1 VKSEFVGYK
10 HLLAFDSTL
19 FLGSCLKVEMTS
31 FDITLITSELNQ
43 LIRDARIDNIYQL
56 NPVTLLLKLRQP
68 DQPPYHLL
76 IEAGKRIHLTS
87 YALEKPQR
95 PPAFCM
101 ALRKHLRNGKIVG
114 VQQHEFERIV
124 IIRVSKREGE
134 FQLVSELF
142 GEGNIILVS
151 PQNEVLYALAYRRMR
166 DRNILRGEV
175 FHHAPPSGKN
185 PKHLSRQEL
194 DKIRGLGRLETVRG
208 LTKFLSIGGF
218 YAEEILLRAKVDKN
232 VPCESL
238 MEEEM
243 DRIFVHLRRMLSL
256 IAAGETEPH
265 IVIDDEDNR
274 IDVVPIPL
282 EKYGYLKQE
291 AYKTFNEAVDEYY
304 MAMALKEKVV
314 ETAKGVRRELE
325 RQQRILQSQQKALE
339 DLGGRAERNRK
350 IGDAIF
356 AHLGEL
362 QHLVQKIMDEKE
374 RGKSWK
380 QIISGMEGER
390 DARRVPAVY
399 FHSLE
404 SDRLI
409 LNVSVEGLLFPLNL
423 RHSIQADASRYY
435 IRAKKAVKKLEGVE
449 KAMRDTEAKV
459 NELQREHIK
468 QAMETTKPPPKRL
481 KKAWYEKFRWFRSSD
496 GFLVIGGRDATTN
509 EVLVKKHMEPQDV
522 VFHADIPGAPFV
534 LIKTKGKT
542 PPQQTMWESAQLA
555 ASYSRAWR
563 EMLGAVDVYW
573 FSPEQ
578 ISKTPPS
585 GQHLKKGAFMIHGS
599 KNYVRNVPLRVAV
612 GVEIKEE
619 QPTIIGGPVK
629 AVSKQTGTYVEII
642 PGKQSSG
649 ELAKQIRRLLAKKA
663 PKALE
668 KGVLEIPLEKIQKFI
683 PSGRG
688 TVSPI
693 VRH

>member
-1 VKSEFVGYK
+1 MK
-10 HLLAFDSTL
+10 A
-19 FLGSCLKVEMTS
+19 EMTS
-31 FDITLITSELNQ
+31 FDIALITSELNQ

-56 NPVTLLLKLRQP
+56 NHVTLVLKLRQP
-68 DQPPYHLL
+68 SQPPYHLL
-76 IEAGKRIHLTS
+76 IEAGKRVHLTS
-87 YALEKPQR
+87 YALKKPQR

-101 ALRKHLRNGKIVG
+101 ALRKHLRNGRVIEVE
-114 VQQHEFERIV
+114 QHEFERIV
-124 IIRVSKREGE
+124 IIRVSTGEGE

-151 PQNEVLYALAYRRMR
+151 PQNEVLHALTYRRMR

-175 FHHAPPSGKN
+175 FRQAPPRGKN
-185 PKHLSRQEL
+185 PKHLSQQEL
-194 DKIRGLGRLETVRG
+194 DKIRGLGRLETVRA
-208 LTKFLSIGGF
+208 LTKFLSIGGL

-238 MEEEM
+238 REQEI
-243 DRIFVHLRRMLSL
+243 DRIFVHLRRILSL
-256 IAAGETEPH
+256 IAAGETEPR
-265 IVIDDEDNR
+265 IITDDNDNR

-282 EKYGYLKQE
+282 EKYAHLKQKV
-291 AYKTFNEAVDEYY
+291 YKTFEEAVDEYY
-304 MAMALKEKVV
+304 MGMVLKEKQV
-314 ETAKGVRRELE
+314 EADKGAGRELE
-325 RQQRILQSQQKALE
+325 KQQRILQSQQKALE
-339 DLGGRAERNRK
+339 DLGQRAERNRK

-362 QHLVQKIMDEKE
+362 QHLVQKIMDEKK
-374 RGKSWK
+374 RGKPWK
-380 QIISGMEGER
+380 QIVSDMEEER

-404 SDRLI
+404 PRRLI
-409 LNVSVEGLLFPLNL
+409 LNVSVEGLLFSLNL
-423 RHSIQADASRYY
+423 RHSVQADASRYY
-435 IRAKKAVKKLEGVE
+435 TSAKKAAKKLKGAE
-449 KAMRDTEAKV
+449 KAMRDVEAKIS
-459 NELQREHIK
+459 ELQRERVE
-468 QAMETTKPPPKRL
+468 QAREITKPPPKRR

-509 EVLVKKHMEPQDV
+509 EILIKKHMEPQDI

-534 LIKTKGKT
+534 LIKTEGKT
-542 PPQQTMWESAQLA
+542 PSQQTIGESAQLA

-578 ISKTPPS
+578 VSKSPPS
-585 GQHLKKGAFMIHGS
+585 GQHLKKGAFMIRGS

-619 QPTIIGGPVK
+619 QPMIIGGPVD
-629 AVSKQTGTYVEII
+629 AVSKQTSTYVEII

-649 ELAKQIRRLLAKKA
+649 GLAKQIRKLLAKKA

-668 KGVLEIPLEKIQKFI
+668 KRVQEIPLEEIQKFI

-688 TVSPI
+688 TVSPG
-693 VRH
+693 VLN

>member
-1 VKSEFVGYK
+1 
-10 HLLAFDSTL
+10 
-19 FLGSCLKVEMTS
+19 MTS
-31 FDITLITSELNQ
+31 FDIALITTELNQ

-56 NPVTLLLKLRQP
+56 NPVTLLLKLRKP
-68 DQPPYHLL
+68 GQPPHHLL
-76 IEAGKRIHLTS
+76 IEAGKRVHLTS

-124 IIRVSKREGE
+124 IIRVSAREGE

-151 PQNEVLYALAYRRMR
+151 PQNEVLHALTYRRMR

-175 FHHAPPSGKN
+175 FQHAPPSGKN
-185 PKHLSRQEL
+185 PMHLSRQQFDE
-194 DKIRGLGRLETVRG
+194 IRGLGRLEIVRA
-208 LTKFLSIGGF
+208 LTKFLSIGGL
-218 YAEEILLRAKVDKN
+218 YAEEILLRAKVNKN
-232 VPCESL
+232 VPCENL
-238 MEEEM
+238 KEQEI
-243 DRIFVHLRRMLSL
+243 DRIFVQLRRILSL
-256 IAAGETEPH
+256 IAAGETEPR
-265 IVIDDEDNR
+265 VITDDKDNR
-274 IDVVPIPL
+274 VDVVPVPL
-282 EKYGYLKQE
+282 EKYAHLKQK

-314 ETAKGVRRELE
+314 EVAKGVGRELAK
-325 RQQRILQSQQKALE
+325 QQRILQSQKKALE
-339 DLGGRAERNRK
+339 DLIGRAKRNRK

-362 QHLVQKIMDEKE
+362 QQLVQKIMDEKKS
-374 RGKSWK
+374 GKPWK
-380 QIISGMEGER
+380 QIISDMEGER

-404 SDRLI
+404 SQRLI
-409 LNVSVEGLLFPLNL
+409 LNVSVEGLSFPLSL
-423 RHSIQADASRYY
+423 RRSVQANASGYY
-435 IRAKKAVKKLEGVE
+435 TRAKKAGKKLEGVE
-449 KAMRDTEAKV
+449 KAMRDTEAKI
-459 NELQREHIK
+459 NELQRERVK
-468 QAMETTKPPPKRL
+468 QAMETTKPPPKRR

-509 EVLVKKHMEPQDV
+509 EILIKKHMEPQDV

-534 LIKTKGKT
+534 LIKTEGKT
-542 PPQQTMWESAQLA
+542 PSQQTIGESAQLA

-563 EMLGAVDVYW
+563 EMFGAVDVYW
-573 FSPEQ
+573 VSPEQ
-578 ISKTPPS
+578 VSKSPPS
-585 GQHLKKGAFMIHGS
+585 GQRLKKGAFMIRGS

-612 GVEIKEE
+612 GVEMKEE
-619 QPTIIGGPVK
+619 QPMIIGGPVK
-629 AVSKQTGTYVEII
+629 AVSKQTSTYVEII

-649 ELAKQIRRLLAKKA
+649 ELAKEIRRLLAKKT

-668 KGVLEIPLEKIQKFI
+668 KKVLKIPLEEIQKFV

-688 TVSPI
+688 TVSPA
-693 VRH
+693 VLR